1 MTIPSAVYSIGL
13 TEKNNLVLIVNKS
26 TPTSTIAKNSTRNYN
41 PWWLVLIGACLFIP
55 FLGGVRLFDW
65 DEINFA
71 EISREMLELGDYL
84 RVHVNFKPFWEKP
97 PFYFWLQASAM
108 KVFGVGAFAA
118 RLPNAICGLVT
129 LFLLFKMGER
139 LYDRRFG
146 FLWGTVYL
154 GTTLPHLY
162 FRSGII
168 DPFLNLFIFLGLYLF
183 ILFHWKKDGV
193 EHITLS
199 RKKWVYLFWAGF
211 FIGMGILT
219 KGQVAYMI
227 VCLCFFVYWIYQRF
241 RMYVTIPEFIFF
253 SVAASLVTLS
263 WYGLETLQNGP
274 WFIVEFNKYQFR
286 LFSTHD
292 AGHKGFFGYH
302 FVVLLVGCFP
312 ASVFALRSFFK
323 MPKADYSYQDNF
335 SLWMKILFWVV
346 LILFSIVQSKIV
358 HYSSMCYFPLSF
370 LATKV
375 ISDILS
381 ERISLATW
389 MKVALLLLGGLFIL
403 AVFAAPSIGQNPA
416 LLYSILKKPFARGNL
431 EAEVT
436 WSAFSFLPGILLLM
450 SLALFFYYQKKKQ
463 REKSMYFLFYGNALF
478 IFLTL
483 IFFVKNIEQYSQAAA
498 MDFYISKSDQDVYV
512 EPLFYKSYGQ
522 LFYGKRKDL
531 SHLPQYG
538 KEWLLTGP
546 IDKDAFFII
555 KIHRV
560 PQMAPYPEVKE
571 IGRKNG
577 FVFYKREAQ
586 IK

>member
-1 MTIPSAVYSIGL
+1 L
-13 TEKNNLVLIVNKS
+13 QL
-26 TPTSTIAKNSTRNYN
+26 KNSSSSADSNTPACSYQ
-41 PWWLVLIGACLFIP
+41 PWWLLLFATLLFIP

-84 RVHVNFKPFWEKP
+84 RVHVDFKPFWEKP
-97 PFYFWLQASAM
+97 PFFFWLQALAM

-118 RLPNAICGLVT
+118 RLPNAICGLIT
-129 LFLLFKMGER
+129 LFLLFKIGER

-146 FLWGTVYL
+146 FLWATVYL

-168 DPFLNLFIFLGLYLF
+168 DPVLNLFIFLGLYFF
-183 ILFHWKKDGV
+183 ILFHWKKDGF
-193 EHITLS
+193 ENIDLP
-199 RKKWVYLFWAGF
+199 KKQWVYLFWAGF

-227 VCLCFFVYWIYQRF
+227 ICLCFFIYWMYQRF
-241 RMYVTIPEFIFF
+241 GWYVNIPEFLFF
-253 SVAASLVTLS
+253 TLAASLVTLS
-263 WYGLETLQNGP
+263 WYGLETMLNGS

-292 AGHKGFFGYH
+292 AGHKGFLGYH

-312 ASVFALRSFFK
+312 ASIFAIRSFFK
-323 MPKADYSYQDNF
+323 MPTPVYRYQENF

-346 LILFSIVQSKIV
+346 LILFTIVQSKIV

-375 ISDILS
+375 IYEIINKRINLS
-381 ERISLATW
+381 IW
-389 MKVALLLLGGLFIL
+389 MKMGLLVIGGLFIL
-403 AVFAAPSIGQNPA
+403 AVFIAPLIAQEPS
-416 LLYSILKKPFARGNL
+416 LLYGILKKPFARANL
-431 EAEVT
+431 RAEVS
-436 WSAFSFLPGILLLM
+436 WSFFSGLPAIVLIA
-450 SLALFFYYQKKKQ
+450 SLGYFFYYQKREQ
-463 REKSMYFLFYGNALF
+463 RERSIYFLFFGNALF

-483 IFFVKNIEQYSQAAA
+483 FFFIKNIEQYSQAAA
-498 MDFYISKSDQDVYV
+498 MDFYESKANQDVYV

-522 LFYGKRKDL
+522 LFYGKRKNL
-531 SHLPQYG
+531 SHQSTYD

-546 IDKDAFFII
+546 IDKDAFFIV
-555 KIHRV
+555 KIHRIR
-560 PQMAPYPEVKE
+560 QMEAYPDVKE

-577 FVFYKREAQ
+577 FVFYKRAAQ
-586 IK
+586 MNSR